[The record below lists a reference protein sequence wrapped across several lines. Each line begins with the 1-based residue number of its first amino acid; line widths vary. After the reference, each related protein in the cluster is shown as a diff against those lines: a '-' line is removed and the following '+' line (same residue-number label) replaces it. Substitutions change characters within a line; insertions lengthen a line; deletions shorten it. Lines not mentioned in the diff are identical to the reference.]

1 MLRFYAAPAAKT
13 FKNEFFIQWLEI
25 ARNILLK
32 IINDFVI
39 VKSTLITENYQDGY
53 CCFVFRLNTY
63 TDTQNVIEEYRKE
76 NLVSE
81 FKGEDTVEDVCIT
94 IILPYLFILKLKQSS
109 QCSIEKFET
118 NLKQ

>member
-39 VKSTLITENYQDGY
+39 VKSTLITMRIIRMVIVVLFLDS
-53 CCFVFRLNTY
+53 RH
-63 TDTQNVIEEYRKE
+63 TQTLRM
-76 NLVSE
+76 
-81 FKGEDTVEDVCIT
+81 
-94 IILPYLFILKLKQSS
+94 
-109 QCSIEKFET
+109 
-118 NLKQ
+118 